1 MAGPLSGI
9 GSQTQSAVAA
19 QAQQQSQQNNQG
31 VRQANEQ
38 PQETRAN
45 RVQPQNAPTNETQ
58 DLNNAQTQEAQ
69 RQEEFFAANLN
80 DVDVDENA
88 PRGSLVDIA
97 V

>member
-9 GSQTQSAVAA
+9 GSQTQAAVAA

-31 VRQANEQ
+31 VRQTNEEQ
-38 PQETRAN
+38 RETRAN
-45 RVQPQNAPTNETQ
+45 RVQPQNAPTNE
-58 DLNNAQTQEAQ
+58 AQQGQNVTQEQ
-69 RQEEFFAANLN
+69 VRQEQFFASNTNAE
-80 DVDVDENA
+80 DVDPNA

>member
-9 GSQTQSAVAA
+9 GSQTQAAVAA

-31 VRQANEQ
+31 VRQADEQ
-38 PQETRAN
+38 REETRAE

-58 DLNNAQTQEAQ
+58 NLNNAQTQEAQ

-80 DVDVDENA
+80 EADLDENT

>member
-31 VRQANEQ
+31 VRQTNEEQ
-38 PQETRAN
+38 RETRAN
-45 RVQPQNAPTNETQ
+45 RVQPQNAPANETQ
-58 DLNNAQTQEAQ
+58 NANQSQEQ
-69 RQEEFFAANLN
+69 IRQEQFFASNINAE
-80 DVDVDENA
+80 DVNENS

>member
-31 VRQANEQ
+31 VRQRDENLNDVRPNEV
-38 PQETRAN
+38 R
-45 RVQPQNAPTNETQ
+45 PQNAPANETQ
-58 DLNNAQTQEAQ
+58 DGQNVTQQQA
-69 RQEEFFAANLN
+69 RQEQFFASNANAEDL
-80 DVDVDENA
+80 DPNA